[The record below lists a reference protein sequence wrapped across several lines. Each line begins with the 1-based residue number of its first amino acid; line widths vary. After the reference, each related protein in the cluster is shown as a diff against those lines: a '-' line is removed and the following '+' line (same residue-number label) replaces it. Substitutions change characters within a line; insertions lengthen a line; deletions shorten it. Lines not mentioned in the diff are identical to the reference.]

1 MRKLSKEDKA
11 LLDKIASY
19 DNSSLNPVSNIVSE
33 IFLPGETALFI
44 SDKTYLLKKEN
55 VDLNVVQSRLLAYI
69 SLLNELRHEGYVYLL
84 EDNDSGPL
92 IIQNNQR
99 NEVWSNQ
106 ETLFSELGKIEFVD
120 NDTVSVSDGKCS
132 YVGKAFSKDFSN
144 ILIHI
149 LTSYLCPTEKLKSFK
164 KAGYVTD
171 DEYRYK
177 IALRHTKIGLA
188 ISLFAF
194 LASIVVPVFSTI
206 WQTSYQTE
214 YNNNNAIT
222 TINDTQL
229 DKVVSDLNKIATS
242 LDSLNSYVK
251 TIHVHK

>member
-106 ETLFSELGKIEFVD
+106 ETLFSDLGKIEFVD

-132 YVGKAFSKDFSN
+132 Y
-144 ILIHI
+144 
-149 LTSYLCPTEKLKSFK
+149 
-164 KAGYVTD
+164 
-171 DEYRYK
+171 
-177 IALRHTKIGLA
+177 
-188 ISLFAF
+188 
-194 LASIVVPVFSTI
+194 
-206 WQTSYQTE
+206 
-214 YNNNNAIT
+214 
-222 TINDTQL
+222 
-229 DKVVSDLNKIATS
+229 
-242 LDSLNSYVK
+242 
-251 TIHVHK
+251 

>member
-33 IFLPGETALFI
+33 IFIPGETALFI

-55 VDLNVVQSRLLAYI
+55 VDLNKVQSKLLCYI
-69 SLLNELRHEGYVYLL
+69 SLLNELSHEGYIYLL
-84 EDNDSGPL
+84 EGNDSGPL

-120 NDTVSVSDGKCS
+120 TDTVSVSDGKCS

-149 LTSYLCPTEKLKSFK
+149 LTSYLCPTEKLNSFK

-177 IALRHTKIGLA
+177 TELRY
-188 ISLFAF
+188 
-194 LASIVVPVFSTI
+194 TI
-206 WQTSYQTE
+206 WQTSYQTD
-214 YNNNNAIT
+214 YNNKHAIT
-222 TINDTQL
+222 TIDETQL
-229 DKVVSDLNKIATS
+229 NKVVSDLNKIATS
-242 LDSLNSYVK
+242 LDSLKSNVK
-251 TIHVHK
+251 TIHEHK